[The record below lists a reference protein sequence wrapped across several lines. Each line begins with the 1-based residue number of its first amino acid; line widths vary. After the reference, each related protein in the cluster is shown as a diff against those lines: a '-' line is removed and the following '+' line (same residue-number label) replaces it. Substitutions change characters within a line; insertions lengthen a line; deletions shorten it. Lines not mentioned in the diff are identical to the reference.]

1 MLQNPGR
8 DVTSAKARTALLRCL
23 ANPDSEL
30 AAWVNGFD
38 AAEWSELIDLAIMSR
53 TQSILRHCIMRSGLA
68 DPMPY
73 AVAAKLEGA
82 DREAALVS
90 LAQGR
95 QAVQTVRSLHEAGFA
110 PIALKGA
117 ALAYGYYPVPALR
130 QMRDIDLLLPADQA
144 IEARALLLGHGFRP
158 HPNAARYGLEKGHQ
172 LPELYHPESG
182 LLVEIHH
189 RLGPPEWKGETL
201 LRDRVFE
208 SDATIC
214 ILGEIIRVPDAA
226 SNLLHLAEHATL
238 HHLFANGPVI
248 LTDLHYLHASG
259 KVDWGA
265 VSRLAPELGLER
277 SLSLL
282 AAIAGRNGAQ
292 WPEAMSSIDRS
303 ISHELAAA
311 AVDAMLSSEETH
323 RQQAQLA
330 RQNAR
335 KELALIRALKPDP
348 TELARIGGHD
358 PASASRW
365 FGYPRWLVEKGG
377 RYLRSRFNR
386 STPAKQA
393 RRAALAGWL
402 HGEELP
408 PGA

>member
-1 MLQNPGR
+1 M
-8 DVTSAKARTALLRCL
+8 
-23 ANPDSEL
+23 
-30 AAWVNGFD
+30 
-38 AAEWSELIDLAIMSR
+38 
-53 TQSILRHCIMRSGLA
+53 LRHCIMQSGLVDA
-68 DPMPY
+68 MPLS
-73 AVAAKLEGA
+73 VATKLEGA
-82 DREAALVS
+82 DRNATLMS

-95 QAVQTVRSLHEAGFA
+95 QVAQTVRYLHEGGFA

-117 ALAYGYYPVPALR
+117 ALAYGYYPSPALR

-144 IEARALLLGHGFRP
+144 VEARALLLGHGFRP
-158 HPNAARYGLEKGHQ
+158 HPKAARYSLEKGHQ
-172 LPELYHPESG
+172 LPEIYHPESG
-182 LLVEIHH
+182 LIVEIHH
-189 RLGPPEWKGETL
+189 RLGPPDWKGEHL
-201 LRDRVFE
+201 LRDRVFG
-208 SDATIC
+208 SDATIS

-248 LTDLHYLHASG
+248 LTDLHYLHVSG
-259 KVDWGA
+259 KADWVA

-277 SLSLL
+277 SLPLL
-282 AAIAGRNGAQ
+282 AAIAEQHGAQ
-292 WPEAMSSIDRS
+292 WPEALSSQDRS
-303 ISHELAAA
+303 VSKELAAA

-335 KELALIRALKPDP
+335 EEPALVRAFKPDP
-348 TELARIGGHD
+348 TELARIGGRD

-377 RYLRSRFNR
+377 RYLRSRFDR
-386 STPAKQA
+386 SIPAKQA